1 MFRLI
6 ATYFA
11 GGEVCT
17 ASMAS
22 HFAINISKYLDAVI
36 GPQPFRTARAT
47 AAPSSSPP
55 RPRMPASHRASVA
68 SRVDFCYRLGRVAL
82 IRFFFGGGNI
92 IMLHLLWYIIIGLIA
107 GFVAKSVMHLHMTLL
122 WTTVLGLVGSILG
135 GFITHL
141 FDRPK
146 PEANYHPAGIIVS
159 ILFALLVLWL
169 LSKVPIFSADQ
180 I

>member
-1 MFRLI
+1 
-6 ATYFA
+6 
-11 GGEVCT
+11 
-17 ASMAS
+17 
-22 HFAINISKYLDAVI
+22 
-36 GPQPFRTARAT
+36 
-47 AAPSSSPP
+47 
-55 RPRMPASHRASVA
+55 
-68 SRVDFCYRLGRVAL
+68 
-82 IRFFFGGGNI
+82 
-92 IMLHLLWYIIIGLIA
+92 MLHLLWYIIVGLIA

-180 I
+180 IDHTTSLSGSHESAVGSQIRLSAI